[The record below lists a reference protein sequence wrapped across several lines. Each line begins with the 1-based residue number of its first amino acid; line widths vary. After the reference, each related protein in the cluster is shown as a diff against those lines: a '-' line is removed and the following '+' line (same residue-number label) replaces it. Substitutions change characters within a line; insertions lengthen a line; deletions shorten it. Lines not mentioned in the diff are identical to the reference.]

1 MTNQRET
8 EVKTVIRVDAYTR
21 VCLTVIAVLLSVLI
35 VGLWAETVP
44 GQSRAFARNN
54 NPPKLFIDSAG
65 QRKAAIAAQEKT
77 TRKLEELISL
87 FTTGQAKVQITDK
100 ASSTRSP
107 TGARSNVHLKM
118 QKSR

>member
-1 MTNQRET
+1 MTNQRDT

-44 GQSRAFARNN
+44 GQSRAFARDNK
-54 NPPKLFIDSAG
+54 PTELFLDSAG
-65 QRKAAIAAQEKT
+65 QRRAAIAAQEKT
-77 TRKLEELISL
+77 TRKLEELVSL
-87 FTTGQAKVQITDK
+87 FTTGQAKVQIVDK

-107 TGARSNVHLKM
+107 KRARSNVHIQV
-118 QKSR
+118 QKNK